1 MARGINTVMQS
12 CFFALSG
19 ILPRE
24 EAIAAIRH
32 SIEKT
37 YGKRGE
43 RVVAKNFEA
52 VDAALANLQ
61 RSRCRTRSPF
71 QSPMRSRTGL
81 VDVHWISRP
90 DLAT

>member
-19 ILPRE
+19 MLPRD

-37 YGKRGE
+37 YGKQGE
-43 RVVAKNFEA
+43 RVVAKDFEA
-52 VDAALANLQ
+52 VDAALANLHEV
-61 RSRCRTRSPF
+61 T
-71 QSPMRSRTGL
+71 
-81 VDVHWISRP
+81 VP
-90 DLAT
+90 DT